1 MIRKNANMLFSKESK
16 QWKTKIHLK
25 SLGWREARKL
35 K

>member
-16 QWKTKIHLK
+16 LQKTKIHLK
-25 SLGWREARKL
+25 SLGWREASKL